1 MTYGAFTYNKLQL
14 GGESSSGTAV
24 AADFIWRGPFGD
36 VQDGRTR
43 NISAEQVGLLVPA
56 ERSYDSRLTA
66 MLTMPETELTYEQ
79 FPHILEA
86 ALGTVTPSGSGP
98 YVYAYSFP
106 TGTTPNTLKTYTIEA
121 GNAVV
126 TGDVREV
133 PYCFVESF
141 TISGTTGE
149 AWKMSANW
157 RGQRVVSSSFTSA
170 LSLAA
175 VEEAIFSNTSVY
187 IDASGGTIGNTQVA
201 GVLVAASFD
210 VTTGVIPVFTGDGVL
225 YYTAHKFT
233 RPTVNFTL
241 TLELHS
247 GGNVRAERTQY
258 ENNAVRLIR
267 LGCPGTSDRDMQI
280 DFVAK
285 YDEVG
290 GYENTEEDTTVQL
303 QGHVVYSPTDD
314 LFFEPTIT
322 NNLSALP

>member
-24 AADFIWRGPFGD
+24 AADFIWRGPYGD
-36 VQDGRTR
+36 VEDGRTR
-43 NISAEQVGLLVPA
+43 NVSEEQVGLLVPA

-86 ALGTVTPSGSGP
+86 AIKTVTPTGSGP
-98 YVYAYSFP
+98 YVYPYAFP
-106 TGTTPNTLKTYTIEA
+106 TGTTPNTLRTYTVEA

-126 TGDVREV
+126 TGDIREV

-141 TISGTTGE
+141 TLSGTTGE
-149 AWKMSANW
+149 AWKMGATW
-157 RGQRVVSSSFTSA
+157 RGQRVITSSFTAA
-170 LSLAA
+170 LSLQS
-175 VEEAIFSNTSVY
+175 VEEAIFSNTSVF
-187 IDASGGTIGNTQVA
+187 IDATGGTIGSTRVS

-233 RPTVNFTL
+233 RPTINFTL

-247 GGNVRAERTQY
+247 GGRVRTERTQY
-258 ENNAVRLIR
+258 ENNTVRLVR
-267 LGCPGTSDRDMQI
+267 LSCPGTSNRNMVI
-280 DFVAK
+280 DFAAK
-285 YDEVG
+285 YDTVG

-303 QGHVVYSPTDD
+303 QGHVVYSPADT
-314 LFFEPTIT
+314 LYFKTEIT